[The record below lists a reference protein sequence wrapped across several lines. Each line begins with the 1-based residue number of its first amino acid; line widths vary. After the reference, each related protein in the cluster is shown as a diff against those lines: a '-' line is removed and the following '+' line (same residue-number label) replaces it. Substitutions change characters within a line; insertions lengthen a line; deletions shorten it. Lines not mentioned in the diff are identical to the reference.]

1 LTLIDLFA
9 MLDAV
14 LRTAW
19 ALTLPFGDQLM
30 SPAVRTVARSLAFSL
45 LFLISCKQSPT
56 DNAQNNG
63 YVLPQPTPEF
73 KGTIG
78 TTYKDSKPDKIA
90 IVSPPKGAPNV
101 LMILIDDSGYGQ
113 WGTYGG
119 QVPTP
124 NLDRLA
130 RSGISFTRF
139 HKFYGFIGG
148 ETNQWQPPLFRDT
161 TPVEMEIPKGK

>member
-1 LTLIDLFA
+1 MTKKI
-9 MLDAV
+9 
-14 LRTAW
+14 
-19 ALTLPFGDQLM
+19 
-30 SPAVRTVARSLAFSL
+30 SLAAL
-45 LFLISCKQSPT
+45 AGFLIACFAVSCKQSQT
-56 DNAQNNG
+56 ANENQSGA

-73 KGTIG
+73 KGVIG

-119 QVPTP
+119 QIPTP

-130 RSGISFTRF
+130 KSGISFTRF
-139 HKFYGFIGG
+139 HSTALCSPTRAALLTGRNHHSVGMGVIT
-148 ETNQWQPPLFRDT
+148 ELAD
-161 TPVEMEIPKGK
+161 